1 MIDPGTATLIGT
13 GLNIAGGLFSQSSA
27 RGAYQHRYQ
36 DTVKDMR
43 KAGLNP
49 ALAYGQ
55 NPGAGAQTHDFGD
68 EGSKAASAYQT
79 ASAARQAR
87 ANAELTEAQTGLL
100 KAQKDNL
107 ILRTGLENER
117 IQSETHGLDQL
128 AALRS
133 FEKDLAR
140 ETLPANLRLALARA
154 LREELGVPEARAYA
168 DFYRSSAGRSKPY
181 LDLGSNTARGTAS
194 ALASIAAMRS
204 SNAFRKIAP
213 FLRKVVL
220 RR

>member
-1 MIDPGTATLIGT
+1 MNPALATVASTA
-13 GLNIAGGLFSQSSA
+13 LNVAGGLFGQTSA
-27 RGAYQHRYQ
+27 RSAYQHRYQ

-55 NPGAGAQTHDFGD
+55 NPGGGAQTRDFGD
-68 EGSKAASAYQT
+68 EGTKAANAFQT
-79 ASAARQAR
+79 ASSARQAR
-87 ANAELTEAQTGLL
+87 ANAELTEAQTDLL

-107 ILRTGLENER
+107 VLRPGLENER
-117 IQSETHGLDQL
+117 IQSEIHGLNQT
-128 AALRS
+128 AALRA
-133 FEKDLAR
+133 FEKELAR
-140 ETLPANLRLALARA
+140 ETLPANVRLALARA